1 MSDPMPAKPNDFIV
15 RLDGLQLDEASRNR
29 IAGAIRA
36 AALAE
41 LGRLDLAG
49 AKPGLAYIP
58 LKWLGIWLRPA
69 TTLPEGLGEL
79 SKTLVAGFE
88 R

>member
-1 MSDPMPAKPNDFIV
+1 MSNPMPGKPADFIV

-29 IAGAIRA
+29 IAGAIQA

-58 LKWLGIWLRPA
+58 LKWLGMWLRPA
-69 TTLPEGLGEL
+69 ATLPEGLGEL
-79 SKTLVAGFE
+79 SKTLTAGFE